1 MEFNRRPLTRRMA
14 SALTGEPRGQALLE
28 EMARRDLFLHRIDEN
43 GGWYLYHHMFA
54 EFLRQRLERVIRS
67 GSPSCITSHRT
78 GSAATKCSARQSITP
93 WPPEILGARS
103 NSSRRT
109 HETWYVVFAQAFH
122 HLPPAT
128 AVRAIAE
135 ATRVGNR
142 FLVIDLERQP
152 PMRLLV
158 MSLLMA
164 PVAVAML
171 AVRSSFRHMA
181 HDGFISALRSCSRS
195 GFTALGKAAHPAMR
209 IEFLSTTTSSG
220 YGPKSVAIVFSRPA
234 ATAEPTNATEHETRQ
249 SGDRGLFEVGR
260 G

>member
-1 MEFNRRPLTRRMA
+1 M
-14 SALTGEPRGQALLE
+14 
-28 EMARRDLFLHRIDEN
+28 
-43 GGWYLYHHMFA
+43 
-54 EFLRQRLERVIRS
+54 
-67 GSPSCITSHRT
+67 
-78 GSAATKCSARQSITP
+78 
-93 WPPEILGARS
+93 
-103 NSSRRT
+103 
-109 HETWYVVFAQAFH
+109 VFAQAFH

-181 HDGFISALRSCSRS
+181 HDGFISALRSYSRS
-195 GFTALGKAAHPAMR
+195 AFTALGKAAHPAMR